1 MTKVLVVAATD
12 TMCRV
17 LLKPWLNGL
26 TEAGYEVHIAC
37 SRGRDFTALADL
49 GFRMH
54 DVRIR
59 RTFNPLYHT
68 RPLWKLFRLIR
79 ENHYDAVNTHSPV
92 AAAIGRVSAWAAR
105 CKCVIYTVHGFYFHE
120 NMHPVPR
127 ALCITVEWIV
137 GRLTDH
143 FMFVSDEDRRTALRT
158 GIARNEPG
166 VTAILNGVELDLFS
180 PGTDA
185 DREQRGQ
192 IPALRG
198 RRVIGIVGRIV
209 KEKGYREF
217 LEMARAIV
225 NLRENTAFLVV
236 GDCLPSD
243 RDQFG
248 AAFRR
253 QVQASGLQK
262 HFFCTG
268 FTTEVRRYLGMMD
281 IFVLPSYR
289 EGLPRS
295 ILEAMACELPVVTTD
310 IRGCREAVLDG
321 ATGIVVPPRDAKA
334 LTDAVLDLIDHPQ
347 KALKMGKEGRRR
359 AVSRFDAK
367 LVQKRFAGVFET
379 MLARRGTALG

>member
-1 MTKVLVVAATD
+1 
-12 TMCRV
+12 
-17 LLKPWLNGL
+17 
-26 TEAGYEVHIAC
+26 
-37 SRGRDFTALADL
+37 
-49 GFRMH
+49 
-54 DVRIR
+54 
-59 RTFNPLYHT
+59 
-68 RPLWKLFRLIR
+68 
-79 ENHYDAVNTHSPV
+79 
-92 AAAIGRVSAWAAR
+92 
-105 CKCVIYTVHGFYFHE
+105 
-120 NMHPVPR
+120 
-127 ALCITVEWIV
+127 
-137 GRLTDH
+137 
-143 FMFVSDEDRRTALRT
+143 
-158 GIARNEPG
+158 
-166 VTAILNGVELDLFS
+166 
-180 PGTDA
+180 
-185 DREQRGQ
+185 
-192 IPALRG
+192 
-198 RRVIGIVGRIV
+198 
-209 KEKGYREF
+209 
-217 LEMARAIV
+217 MARAIV